1 MPVRRDWAKTLR
13 PASFRGVPFEVDED
27 DIRNL
32 LRQAVHEIPNGRWT
46 IERLG
51 PGATEVSLKGYV
63 TGDVVDIK
71 QTAIGATFQDD
82 RPGLLILPM
91 LGPMQVAPIELERSR
106 KGSEHG
112 KVTVSMRFVLKPAQ
126 VLGISP
132 AFLANNI
139 FAAAAT
145 LIGAVVGQVAAL
157 VRTAGQPSHVVAAVI
172 DGFSTTL
179 SAVETIRR
187 SARSSAS
194 AETAVVT
201 TALSYRVNEVARDA
215 SRAAV
220 LRDLADGAVALGFG
234 MPADAAIESFGPL
247 RAITAPARTSAA
259 ASAVTAATNAGA
271 MASFARIVALAI
283 EGEALARQDFVD
295 AGTAESSRSAF
306 SGRIEAETESLA
318 GLIRQSQ
325 LSRSAADSAIG
336 AMSDLQRAVID
347 YLNTVSLDLAPR
359 VTVET
364 NASLPSRV
372 WAWQLYGDPSR
383 ARELSR
389 ANQVRRP
396 AFMPLRFRAL
406 APASLVVTEP

>member
-1 MPVRRDWAKTLR
+1 MPVRRDWATTLR
-13 PASFRGVPFEVDED
+13 PASFRGVPFEVDDD
-27 DIRNL
+27 DIRDL

-51 PGATEVSLKGYV
+51 QGATEISLKGFV
-63 TGDVVDIK
+63 AGDTVDLK
-71 QTAIGATFQDD
+71 QSAIGAAFKDD

-91 LGPMQVAPIELERSR
+91 LGPMQVAPIELDRSR
-106 KGSEHG
+106 RGSEHG
-112 KVTVSMRFVLKPAQ
+112 KVGVSMRFVLKPSP

-132 AFLANNI
+132 AFLANGI

-145 LIGAVVGQVAAL
+145 LIGAVVGQVAGL
-157 VRTAGQPSHVVAAVI
+157 VRTAGQPSHVVAAAV
-172 DGFSTTL
+172 DGYSTAL
-179 SAVETIRR
+179 SALESVRR

-194 AETAVVT
+194 AEIAVTT
-201 TALSYRVNEVARDA
+201 TALSYRLAEVARDA

-220 LRDLADGAVALGFG
+220 LRDLADAAVALGFG
-234 MPADAAIESFGPL
+234 MTAESAVESFGPL
-247 RAITAPARTSAA
+247 RAIAAPARTSAA
-259 ASAVTAATNAGA
+259 ASAVTASTNAGA

-283 EGEALARQDFVD
+283 EGEALARQDFIDRD
-295 AGTAESSRSAF
+295 AADASRSAF

-318 GLIRQSQ
+318 ATIRQAQ
-325 LSRSAADSAIG
+325 TTRSAADSAIS
-336 AMSDLQRAVID
+336 AMSELQRAVID

-359 VTVET
+359 VTVES

-372 WAWQLYGDPSR
+372 WAWQLYADPSR

-389 ANQVRRP
+389 GNRVSRP

-406 APASLVVTEP
+406 APATLTVGDP